1 MKSIED
7 SILEHYQLDSVPSI
21 LVEQY
26 SALIESDR
34 FSVDPVVI
42 DLRPNPSSL
51 HNKINYILEDES
63 IVSISTQTRDKLQD
77 LFSYK
82 YSVIEYMNESKDNFF
97 NIIQLII

>member
-1 MKSIED
+1 MKTIET

-34 FSVDPVVI
+34 FSIDPVVI

-51 HNKINYILEDES
+51 HNKINYMLEDES
-63 IVSISTQTRDKLQD
+63 VVSINTHTRNKLQD
-77 LFSYK
+77 LFSNK
-82 YSVIEYMNESKDNFF
+82 YNVVEYMNESKENFF